1 METKIEQLRAKADL
15 LMTTLTAHPKEDAT
29 WQITVNFSSYLSL
42 YTTVS
47 DLMKLCRG
55 ALVSE
60 EPYMSS
66 LVGNSSIDW
75 VNIME
80 LALQLLPKAEP
91 EFLDEARLLLQDKP
105 QKGEEQVPEYN
116 YSTVVVLKKEAS

>member
-15 LMTTLTAHPKEDAT
+15 LMTTLAAHPKEDAT

-47 DLMKLCRG
+47 DLMKLCTV
-55 ALVSE
+55 ALATE
-60 EPYMSS
+60 EPYVSP

-91 EFLDEARLLLQDKP
+91 EFLDEARSLLQKEP
-105 QKGEEQVPEYN
+105 QMGEEQVPEYN
-116 YSTVVVLKKEAS
+116 YSTLLILKKEAS

>member
-15 LMTTLTAHPKEDAT
+15 FMTTLTAHPKEEGC
-29 WQITVNFSSYLSL
+29 WQITVNFSSYSSL
-42 YTTVS
+42 YATVS
-47 DLMKLCRG
+47 DLMKLCTG
-55 ALVSE
+55 ALVPEGAYVS
-60 EPYMSS
+60 P
-66 LVGNSSIDW
+66 LVGHPDID
-75 VNIME
+75 VANIME

-91 EFLDEARLLLQDKP
+91 EFLDEVRALLQDKP

>member
-15 LMTTLTAHPKEDAT
+15 LMTTLAAHPKEEGT
-29 WQITVNFSSYLSL
+29 WQISVNFSSYSSL
-42 YTTVS
+42 YATVS

-55 ALVSE
+55 ALATE
-60 EPYMSS
+60 ESP

-80 LALQLLPKAEP
+80 LGLQLLPKAEP
-91 EFLDEARLLLQDKP
+91 EFLDEARLLLREGP
-105 QKGEEQVPEYN
+105 QIREEQVPEYN
-116 YSTVVVLKKEAS
+116 YSTLLILKKEAS

>member
-1 METKIEQLRAKADL
+1 
-15 LMTTLTAHPKEDAT
+15 
-29 WQITVNFSSYLSL
+29 VNFSSYSSL
-42 YTTVS
+42 YATVS

-55 ALVSE
+55 ALATE

-66 LVGNSSIDW
+66 LVGNSNIDW
-75 VNIME
+75 ANIME

-91 EFLDEARLLLQDKP
+91 EFLDEARSLLQDKP